1 MSIKKPALG
10 ATSDSQFPE
19 RVKETLEI
27 LTAQRRGVAKI
38 ASLDTATA
46 TSAEIAA
53 KVNEILDRLQQP

>member
-10 ATSDSQFPE
+10 SASDPQFGE

-27 LTAQRRGVAKI
+27 LTAQRKGVAKI

-46 TSAEIAA
+46 TTAQIAA
-53 KVNEILDRLQQP
+53 KVNEILDRMQQP